1 MLPPRQRFSASRG
14 QGSEAA
20 PAEALPSA
28 PEATVSGFP
37 LSPLRSAGSAA
48 LELALGL
55 TLIWFLYRTAAGAFF
70 VAEDFESLR
79 SDWRS
84 VGAELLHAGGLPGI
98 RAGTVAFFALF
109 APLFGR
115 DPEPYRLVLWPLF
128 ALCGLAVVRIG
139 IGCRL
144 TPPAAL
150 FAGIAFLAAPIHPEA
165 VVWLASAA
173 GTVPSSLLVLIAVAV
188 WVREAVPSR
197 GVVAICAV
205 LFLLA
210 MWTKETAL
218 ALPPLLAVVDFARGE
233 FPGLHPAKLWKRY
246 GWTAGV
252 LAFYLAWL
260 AAIGELRPALG
271 YGFEVTSRSSYYLS
285 VWSAYAQDLLRPL
298 APAKAW
304 ALQPAKWSW
313 ATVAWPWLGAF
324 LLLLSLRRLRWAL
337 LWVMAGL
344 LPGLTKYGARL
355 TFLAVAGIAF
365 AAAIALQEL
374 ALRLQRRVSARHQFA
389 AGLAPFLVAVPL
401 LLVADHRA
409 LEPQLANW
417 VRAGE
422 FARWLPV
429 EVRRQVPAP
438 PPGAEFFFAG
448 LVDNFD
454 GAAGLRMGIVPEV
467 QRAYGDA
474 TLLSWI
480 VRDGPARG
488 PRRPLQ
494 SIPCEAATTRFF
506 LRFDA
511 AEARLLRQSA
521 AEFGVRCP

>member
-1 MLPPRQRFSASRG
+1 M
-14 QGSEAA
+14 
-20 PAEALPSA
+20 
-28 PEATVSGFP
+28 
-37 LSPLRSAGSAA
+37 
-48 LELALGL
+48 
-55 TLIWFLYRTAAGAFF
+55 
-70 VAEDFESLR
+70 
-79 SDWRS
+79 
-84 VGAELLHAGGLPGI
+84 
-98 RAGTVAFFALF
+98 AFFALF

-139 IGCRL
+139 IACRL
-144 TPPAAL
+144 APPAAL

-173 GTVPSSLLVLIAVAV
+173 GTVPSSLLVLIAVAL

-197 GVVAICAV
+197 GVVAICAA

-285 VWSAYAQDLLRPL
+285 VWSAYAQDLRRPSSPG
-298 APAKAW
+298 AFPAGCNA
-304 ALQPAKWSW
+304 ARWSW

-365 AAAIALQEL
+365 AAAIDLQEL
-374 ALRLQRRVSARHQFA
+374 ALRLQRRVSRPPPVRRR
-389 AGLAPFLVAVPL
+389 AGALLGRGPLAPRRRL
-401 LLVADHRA
+401 HRA
-409 LEPQLANW
+409 FEPQLGANKM
-417 VRAGE
+417 RAGE
-422 FARWLPV
+422 FARWLPA

-454 GAAGLRMGIVPEV
+454 GAGSLRMESFPRSGGSL
-467 QRAYGDA
+467 RDD
-474 TLLSWI
+474 TLVSWN
-480 VRDGPARG
+480 VRDGPARVRG
-488 PRRPLQ
+488 ARSSRFPVRLQ
-494 SIPCEAATTRFF
+494 RMRFF

-511 AEARLLRQSA
+511 AEGRLLRQSA